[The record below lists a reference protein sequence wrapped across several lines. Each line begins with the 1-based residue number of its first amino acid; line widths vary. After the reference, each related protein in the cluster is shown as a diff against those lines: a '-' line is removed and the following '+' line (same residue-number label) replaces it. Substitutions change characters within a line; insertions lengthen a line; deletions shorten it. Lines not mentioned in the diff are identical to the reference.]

1 VQVSPDELETQLC
14 DYFDDVM
21 AMETETAEATCPTV
35 DQKEP
40 EPSHRR
46 QGDKEMMF
54 LWVGW

>member
-1 VQVSPDELETQLC
+1 MSPDELETQLC

-21 AMETETAEATCPTV
+21 AMETETAEATCPIV